1 MSECLRIAF
10 VHYHLKR
17 GGVTRVIDS
26 SIQALKSYG
35 ARFEFVILTGE
46 THHDFPHPGATVV
59 VEGLNYSNM
68 QDSTPPPEVMVESL
82 EQAAEKAL
90 GGKPDLWH
98 IHNHSLGKNESM
110 AGVVS
115 ILAER
120 GNRLVLQMHDFA
132 EDGRPDNYRVN
143 QRQKDFSGKLYPVA
157 SHVMYCVLNGRDQ
170 GVFSKAGLLDEQL
183 KLLPNPV
190 EVPSSGEDSSSP
202 EAIRQSLGAD
212 RLFLYP
218 VRAVRRKNFGEML
231 LWAALSDPGDHFI
244 TTLGPTNR
252 NFEEQYLDW
261 VEFGRAYNLPVSFSV
276 AESHGWGFSEIVEAS
291 SCILTTSIAEGFG
304 LSFLEPGLFGK
315 PLAGRCLPEITKD
328 FEDSGMSFDSLYS
341 SMPIPVDWIDANK
354 LRMRLSEALTRTYA
368 SYDLDLPDG
377 AVDVA
382 LSGIQPS
389 PDYLDF
395 GGLDEELQKDVIRKL
410 LSDPSLKQELPVN
423 QLMWNPCDE
432 VMQTILGDHYN
443 MKQYGGRLM
452 EIYGQLMSATPTP
465 LSYLSNKCIVQ
476 NYLNPER
483 FRLLRS

>member
-1 MSECLRIAF
+1 L
-10 VHYHLKR
+10 
-17 GGVTRVIDS
+17 
-26 SIQALKSYG
+26 
-35 ARFEFVILTGE
+35 
-46 THHDFPHPGATVV
+46 
-59 VEGLNYSNM
+59 
-68 QDSTPPPEVMVESL
+68 ESR
-82 EQAAEKAL
+82 
-90 GGKPDLWH
+90 W
-98 IHNHSLGKNESM
+98 
-110 AGVVS
+110 
-115 ILAER
+115 
-120 GNRLVLQMHDFA
+120 
-132 EDGRPDNYRVN
+132 
-143 QRQKDFSGKLYPVA
+143 
-157 SHVMYCVLNGRDQ
+157 
-170 GVFSKAGLLDEQL
+170 
-183 KLLPNPV
+183 
-190 EVPSSGEDSSSP
+190 
-202 EAIRQSLGAD
+202 
-212 RLFLYP
+212 
-218 VRAVRRKNFGEML
+218 RAV
-231 LWAALSDPGDHFI
+231 A
-244 TTLGPTNR
+244 
-252 NFEEQYLDW
+252 
-261 VEFGRAYNLPVSFSV
+261 
-276 AESHGWGFSEIVEAS
+276 
-291 SCILTTSIAEGFG
+291 C
-304 LSFLEPGLFGK
+304 
-315 PLAGRCLPEITKD
+315 
-328 FEDSGMSFDSLYS
+328 EDSGMSFDSLYS